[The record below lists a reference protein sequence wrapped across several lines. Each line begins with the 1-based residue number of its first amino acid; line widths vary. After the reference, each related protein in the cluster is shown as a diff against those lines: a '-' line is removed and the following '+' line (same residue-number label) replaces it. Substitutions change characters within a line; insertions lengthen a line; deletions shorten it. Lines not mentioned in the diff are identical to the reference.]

1 MNTRLEVQ
9 RDLTRLK
16 KIYYPG
22 SGKDSATLNF
32 ILSEFRF
39 IEDIFFCDYLEHLE
53 LEEMNLNT
61 NWEVLNV
68 IPLTPQE
75 LRRNSWQEFWF
86 DHENSE
92 QFAQP
97 NHKDSNLF
105 ILHNKLTHKLVRFFQ
120 FGTEG
125 VGTYQALLDSRKR
138 PNLIILADHG
148 FGCNWSPNIW
158 GEPESFDE
166 RISYLKELAT
176 DNNFILVDSKSTNPW
191 LEYAMIYPFNETR
204 WSLYQKQIN
213 QKH

>member
-1 MNTRLEVQ
+1 MINKLELAHQ
-9 RDLTRLK
+9 INHLK
-16 KIYYPG
+16 KVYYPG

-32 ILSEFRF
+32 LLSELRNL
-39 IEDIFFCDYLEHLE
+39 EDIFFCDYLEHLE
-53 LEEMNLNT
+53 VTEMNLIP
-61 NWEVLNV
+61 NWEVLNI

-75 LRRNSWQEFWF
+75 FSRNSWQEFWF

-97 NHKDSNLF
+97 NHKDSKLF
-105 ILHNKLTHKLVRFFQ
+105 ILHNKETHKLVRLYQ
-120 FGTEG
+120 MGTEG

-166 RISYLKELAT
+166 RISYLKELAM

-191 LEYAMIYPFNETR
+191 PEYAMICSYNETR
-204 WSLYQKQIN
+204 WNLYK
-213 QKH
+213 KSK

>member
-1 MNTRLEVQ
+1 MELAHQINH
-9 RDLTRLK
+9 LK
-16 KIYYPG
+16 KVYYPG

-32 ILSEFRF
+32 LLSELRNL
-39 IEDIFFCDYLEHLE
+39 EDIFFCDYLEHLE
-53 LEEMNLNT
+53 VTEMNLIP
-61 NWEVLNV
+61 NWEVLNI

-75 LRRNSWQEFWF
+75 FSRNSWQEFWF
-86 DHENSE
+86 DHDSSE

-97 NHKDSNLF
+97 NHKDSKLF
-105 ILHNKLTHKLVRFFQ
+105 ILHNKETHKLVRLYQ
-120 FGTEG
+120 MGTEG

-166 RISYLKELAT
+166 RISYLKELAM

-191 LEYAMIYPFNETR
+191 LEYAMICPFNETR
-204 WSLYQKQIN
+204 WNLYKKQIN
-213 QKH
+213 QQH